1 MKEDV
6 ELWLKLTLLEGILKS
21 FEVVHAAHQVFI
33 FVVAA
38 YIHHFKFLASRY
50 VLLKLGLGCSVLAIL
65 EVDDVKDICPW
76 AFVAVYAL
84 SLAVAGTAVYCWK
97 SFRFDGLE

>member
-1 MKEDV
+1 MKKDV

-33 FVVAA
+33 FVVTA
-38 YIHHFKFLASRY
+38 YIHHFEFFASRY
-50 VLLKLGLGCSVLAIL
+50 ILLKLGLGCRVLAIL
-65 EVDDVKDICPW
+65 EVNDVEDICPR

-84 SLAVAGTAVYCWK
+84 GLAVAGTAVYGW
-97 SFRFDGLE
+97 